1 MIVLY
6 FFQIADG
13 QIALGLCI
21 YISSLYDGVNV
32 FYVVLA
38 SRGRIHKAFYL
49 TARRAPNLR

>member
-13 QIALGLCI
+13 QFALGLCI